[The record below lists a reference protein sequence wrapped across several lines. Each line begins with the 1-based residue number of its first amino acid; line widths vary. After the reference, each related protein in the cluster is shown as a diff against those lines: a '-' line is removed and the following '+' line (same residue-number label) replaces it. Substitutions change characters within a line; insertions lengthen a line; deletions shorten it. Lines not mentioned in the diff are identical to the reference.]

1 MRSSSTRK
9 LNLVQRTRREL
20 SSSSSPSSSAVSS
33 TTSTSFAQPSLFNR
47 VLIAN
52 RGEIACRVIRTCNRL
67 GVKTVA
73 VYSDADAAS
82 QHVALADEAV
92 RLGPAPSA
100 ESYLNAARIIEVGKA
115 SSADAIHPG
124 YGFLSENEAFS
135 RACKSSGISF
145 IGPPERAIADMG
157 SKAASKAIMTRAGV
171 PVTPGYWGADNELST

>member
-1 MRSSSTRK
+1 MRHTKKSSTLISSGVVPNK
-9 LNLVQRTRREL
+9 RTLTTSTTLL
-20 SSSSSPSSSAVSS
+20 SSTTTSSPSVVS
-33 TTSTSFAQPSLFNR
+33 PSLFNR

-82 QHVALADEAV
+82 QHVALADEAI

-100 ESYLNAARIIEVGKA
+100 ESYLNAARIIDVGKET
-115 SSADAIHPG
+115 SSDAIHPG

-135 RACKSSGISF
+135 KACKSNGISF

-157 SKAASKAIMTRAGV
+157 SKAAS
-171 PVTPGYWGADNELST
+171 